1 MENEP
6 NIFEQAAA
14 QSVQPV
20 QPGQEGQT
28 AAPKKK
34 TGLIIGIVVGALVL
48 IGAIVAVVLVL
59 VLGGKPDYEQMGKAV
74 SSVREIDLDSEM
86 SSLDVENLAEG
97 NLSKVSHDRT
107 VKDAREAVSTLR
119 NYADKVDASVKDL
132 EKAGI
137 AKDEKTKKHF
147 DEYKKQAENMTPKMR
162 SMANDLEKYIEFGEK
177 YYNSALKG
185 IDTGDYEALATLKD
199 SEIDAIFEPLMN
211 VESKALKELG
221 EAMSEMVK
229 VLAQFY
235 AKYADYM
242 DGTKEVTAE
251 IRDQVLADME
261 AVEAKQ
267 DELGDKINSM
277 DMNDIFE
284 LKEEDV
290 ANFEKALDK
299 LNEVIDEQL
308 DI

>member
-1 MENEP
+1 
-6 NIFEQAAA
+6 
-14 QSVQPV
+14 
-20 QPGQEGQT
+20 
-28 AAPKKK
+28 
-34 TGLIIGIVVGALVL
+34 
-48 IGAIVAVVLVL
+48 
-59 VLGGKPDYEQMGKAV
+59 
-74 SSVREIDLDSEM
+74 
-86 SSLDVENLAEG
+86 
-97 NLSKVSHDRT
+97 
-107 VKDAREAVSTLR
+107 
-119 NYADKVDASVKDL
+119 
-132 EKAGI
+132 
-137 AKDEKTKKHF
+137 
-147 DEYKKQAENMTPKMR
+147 
-162 SMANDLEKYIEFGEK
+162 
-177 YYNSALKG
+177 
-185 IDTGDYEALATLKD
+185 
-199 SEIDAIFEPLMN
+199 MN